1 MQKIFSSSPSPE
13 GFEPCLDYLP
23 NRFAERQNKRGS
35 VLSPSLLSTENEVYT
50 RDEFLED
57 TIERILDRGRYSSSK
72 QFRPSER

>member
-1 MQKIFSSSPSPE
+1 MEKIFSSGPSAE

-35 VLSPSLLSTENEVYT
+35 VLSPLCYRPRTKCTLGMSFSRTM
-50 RDEFLED
+50 
-57 TIERILDRGRYSSSK
+57 ERILDRGRYSSSK